1 MNAPRR
7 DSAPAADQAFFLPDF
22 CARSMTFAIIFI
34 AEAVALL
41 LAIDRQA
48 VRENF
53 WVDITLASLFLLW
66 IGLGCAFAL
75 CRARPWL
82 SRMPLA
88 RSVAIALAIM
98 VGIVA
103 MVSEVTFQLGQFFTG
118 GVPGLLAMFPERHF
132 DFVGRNAAIG
142 LIVASL
148 ALRYF
153 YVNAEWKRSVELEA
167 RARIHALQ
175 ARIRPHF
182 LFNSMNT
189 IAALTR
195 SDPRLA
201 EEAVQDLADLF
212 RANLSDARRRISLSE
227 EIEVARVYQRIESLR
242 LGERLRVTWRTD
254 ELPRDA
260 QVPSLLLQPL
270 LENAIYH
277 GVERLPDGGEVTID
291 GRFADDMIEI
301 QVANP
306 MPTRGA
312 GRAHEGN
319 KFALDN
325 IAQRLQLAWPDR
337 TRGARV
343 DIQADDGRFVVI
355 LRFPYTAHA
364 QLNDRLE

>member
-7 DSAPAADQAFFLPDF
+7 DSTPAAEQAFFLPDF
-22 CARSMTFAIIFI
+22 CARGMTFAIILI
-34 AEAVALL
+34 AESVALL
-41 LAIDRQA
+41 IALDRQA

-53 WVDITLASLFLLW
+53 WVDLTLASLFLLW
-66 IGLGCAFAL
+66 ISLGCAFAL
-75 CRARPWL
+75 CRVRTWL
-82 SRMPLA
+82 SHMPLA

-103 MVSEVTFQLGQFFTG
+103 LVSEVTFQLGQYLTG
-118 GVPGLLAMFPERHF
+118 GVPALLAMFPERHF

-212 RANLSDARRRISLSE
+212 RANLSDARQRISLSE

-242 LGERLRVTWRTD
+242 LGDRLRVTWRVD
-254 ELPRDA
+254 ELPKDA
-260 QVPSLLLQPL
+260 LAPSLLLQPL

-277 GVERLPDGGEVTID
+277 GVERLPDGGEVAIE
-291 GRFADDMIEI
+291 GRFADDLIEI
-301 QVANP
+301 QVTNP
-306 MPTRGA
+306 VPAQGLVRE
-312 GRAHEGN
+312 REGN

-337 TRGARV
+337 ARV
-343 DIQADDGRFVVI
+343 DVREGNGLFVVI
-355 LRFPYTAHA
+355 LRFPYTAHT
-364 QLNDRLE
+364 QRNDRLEY